1 MRAGIYDC
9 DGIRR
14 APCVCFSS
22 PAPAYTP
29 VKISESDGVR
39 RTPSVCFSV
48 PTPAYTREECVY
60 CVPAHVFC
68 APRSSNAIRLL
79 RLYLRIRGRKSITV
93 MAFVERHPPA
103 SPCLH
108 LRIRGQKY
116 MTVMARSRSCF
127 VTRGTQQTQSV
138 RFSPLIPAYSASAMP
153 AYTRVMAVNNAE
165 FLAPNTPAYTRE
177 VGVDTAGIVDPH
189 KQHSG
194 QPQHLR
200 IRG

>member
-108 LRIRGQKY
+108 LRIRGHKALAVIVP
-116 MTVMARSRSCF
+116 MFFVRGVRRTPSACF
-127 VTRGTQQTQSV
+127 SV
-138 RFSPLIPAYSASAMP
+138 P
-153 AYTRVMAVNNAE
+153 
-165 FLAPNTPAYTRE
+165 TPAYTRAE
-177 VGVDTAGIVDPH
+177 IYDCDGAIA
-189 KQHSG
+189 
-194 QPQHLR
+194 LMFCCM
-200 IRG
+200 